1 MKKQII
7 NLTEKNYQTPAVQQF
22 EVNVEKGFAGSG
34 DGNTETGGEGGDD
47 DGEDFWG

>member
-22 EVNVEKGFAGSG
+22 EVNVEKGFAGTG
-34 DGNTETGGEGGDD
+34 DGGGDSS
-47 DGEDFWG
+47 GEDPEPDGDF

>member
-22 EVNVEKGFAGSG
+22 EVNVEKGFAGTG
-34 DGNTETGGEGGDD
+34 DSS
-47 DGEDFWG
+47 GEDPEPDGDF

>member
-22 EVNVEKGFAGSG
+22 EVNVEKGFAGSNETPG
-34 DGNTETGGEGGDD
+34 DGTDFGGD
-47 DGEDFWG
+47 E